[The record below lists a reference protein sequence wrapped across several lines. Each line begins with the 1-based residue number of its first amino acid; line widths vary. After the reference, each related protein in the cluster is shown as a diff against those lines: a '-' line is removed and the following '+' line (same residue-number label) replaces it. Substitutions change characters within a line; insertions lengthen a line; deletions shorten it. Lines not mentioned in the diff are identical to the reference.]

1 MFTQN
6 EEHGNEFL
14 FIFGQVRKNID
25 IENKR
30 LKINGKK
37 NKITLAKKPIG
48 KAIYISYI
56 YIYIYIYIYFYLF
69 IYLLLIPWEF
79 W

>member
-37 NKITLAKKPIG
+37 NIVIGNKIKLGKKNSIEKKIFTLAKK
-48 KAIYISYI
+48 KH
-56 YIYIYIYIYFYLF
+56 
-69 IYLLLIPWEF
+69 W
-79 W
+79 